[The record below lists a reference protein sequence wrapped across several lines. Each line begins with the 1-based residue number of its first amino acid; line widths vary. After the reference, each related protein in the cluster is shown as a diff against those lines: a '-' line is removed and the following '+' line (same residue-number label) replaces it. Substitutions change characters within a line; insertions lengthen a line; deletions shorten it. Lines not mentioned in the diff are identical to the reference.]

1 MSEHV
6 IRLIP
11 HYIWNGEDDGAFAL
25 YCSCGKFLMQD
36 VTDPTELQK
45 INAVAME
52 HLAPSMTA
60 RAVVVPLEHLIDGE
74 QMRER
79 LWQIAD
85 VPAQGYVHGLDP
97 AEEDPRRGVLE

>member
-1 MSEHV
+1 VSEHEISV
-6 IRLIP
+6 YTDNSDSTIVFCE
-11 HYIWNGEDDGAFAL
+11 GEECDWRGTIE
-25 YCSCGKFLMQD
+25 SPV
-36 VTDPTELQK
+36 VTLQE
-45 INAVAME
+45 INALAME

-60 RAVVVPLEHLIDGE
+60 RAVIVPLNHIIDGE